1 MRPEELR
8 ENLKEAYRRLFSPL
22 IRILIRNGVTASET
36 TDLVRRAFVD
46 AAASEE
52 FRLRGRRTSDTRI
65 AILTGLSRK
74 EVHKLRSEPGEAESG
89 TNLSRIGRL
98 IAAWNQ
104 DPDFTGPYGL
114 PLAIPFEEKPGSDA
128 PSFKELV
135 RRHSGD
141 MAPRAM
147 LDELLRIDLAHIDE
161 DGLIR
166 NSGRSYIP
174 SKLDPAAIERLGKTV
189 GRLAN
194 TLDFNNQ
201 VDDPSAGRY
210 EREVIT
216 DIGLTEGQ
224 YRQFNMYLRA
234 KCQQLLE
241 TIDNWLATQE
251 GRLSAYSES
260 ERLPKK
266 RLMTGIGVFH
276 FLDEESGELELSSN
290 APSEGENENENE
302 NENEE

>member
-1 MRPEELR
+1 MGPEELR
-8 ENLKEAYRRLFSPL
+8 ENLKEAYRRLLSPL
-22 IRILIRNGVTASET
+22 IRILIRNGVTAIET
-36 TDLVRRAFVD
+36 TDLIRRVFVE

-52 FRLRGRRTSDTRI
+52 FRVQGRRISDTRI

-74 EVHKLRSEPGEAESG
+74 EVHKLRNASGEPDRG
-89 TNLSRIGRL
+89 TNISRIGRL

-114 PLAIPFEEKPGSDA
+114 PLAVPFDARPGSDS
-128 PSFKELV
+128 PTFKELV

-147 LDELLRIDLAHIDE
+147 LDELLRTGLAHIDD

-174 SKLDPAAIERLGKTV
+174 SKLDPAAVERLGKIL

-194 TLDFNNQ
+194 TLDYNNQ
-201 VDDPSAGRY
+201 VEDPALGRY
-210 EREVIT
+210 EREVTT
-216 DIGLTEGQ
+216 DIRLMEEQ
-224 YRQFNMYLRA
+224 YRQFNVYLRA

-241 TIDNWLATQE
+241 TLDNWLATQE
-251 GRLSAYSES
+251 GRLSAYKQP
-260 ERLPKK
+260 ERFPKK
-266 RLMTGIGVFH
+266 KLMTGIGVFH
-276 FLDEESGELELSSN
+276 FLDED
-290 APSEGENENENE
+290 EGETDGATLAPLEDEDD
-302 NENEE
+302 

>member
-1 MRPEELR
+1 MRPEKLR
-8 ENLKEAYRRLFSPL
+8 ANLKEAYRRLFNPL
-22 IRILIRNGVTASET
+22 IRILIRNGVTATET
-36 TDLVRRAFVD
+36 TDLVRRAYVD
-46 AAASEE
+46 AATSEE
-52 FRLRGRRTSDTRI
+52 FQLRGRRISDTRI

-74 EVHKLRSEPGEAESG
+74 EVHKLRSEPGETESIS
-89 TNLSRIGRL
+89 NLSRIGRL

-104 DPDFTGPYGL
+104 DSDFTGPYGL
-114 PLAIPFEEKPGSDA
+114 PLGIPFDDQPGSEA

-147 LDELLRIDLAHIDE
+147 LDELLRTGLAHVDE
-161 DGLIR
+161 EGLIR
-166 NSGRSYIP
+166 NSGRTYIP
-174 SKLDPAAIERLGKTV
+174 SKLDPAAIERLGKIV

-201 VDDPSAGRY
+201 VDDAISGRY
-210 EREVIT
+210 ERDVTT
-216 DIGLTEGQ
+216 DIGLTEDQ
-224 YRQFNMYLRA
+224 YRQFNVYLRA

-251 GRLSAYSES
+251 GRLSAYSDR

-266 RLMTGIGVFH
+266 KLITGIGVFH
-276 FLDEESGELELSSN
+276 FLDEDLEDFNGPLE
-290 APSEGENENENE
+290 AML
-302 NENEE
+302 EEEEEDE

>member
-22 IRILIRNGVTASET
+22 IRILIRNGVTATET
-36 TDLVRRAFVD
+36 TDLIRRAFVE
-46 AAASEE
+46 AATSEE
-52 FRLRGRRTSDTRI
+52 FRVQGRRISDTRI

-74 EVHKLRSEPGEAESG
+74 EVHKLRNESGDSEPG

-114 PLAIPFEEKPGSDA
+114 PLAVPFDTQPGSDA
-128 PSFKELV
+128 PTFKELV

-147 LDELLRIDLAHIDE
+147 LDELLRTGLAHLDE

-174 SKLDPAAIERLGKTV
+174 SKLDPAAIERLGKIV

-194 TLDFNNQ
+194 TLDFNNL
-201 VDDPSAGRY
+201 VEDPSLGRY
-210 EREVIT
+210 ERDVVT
-216 DIGLTEGQ
+216 DIGLTDEQ
-224 YRQFNMYLRA
+224 YRQFNVYLRA

-251 GRLSAYSES
+251 GRLSAYNEP

-266 RLMTGIGVFH
+266 KLMTGIGVFH
-276 FLDEESGELELSSN
+276 FLDEDPGEFEGPLIASLED
-290 APSEGENENENE
+290 EDD
-302 NENEE
+302 

>member
-1 MRPEELR
+1 
-8 ENLKEAYRRLFSPL
+8 
-22 IRILIRNGVTASET
+22 VTATET
-36 TDLVRRAFVD
+36 TDLVRRAYVD
-46 AAASEE
+46 AATTEE
-52 FRLRGRRTSDTRI
+52 FRLRGRRISDTRI

-74 EVHKLRSEPGEAESG
+74 EVHKLRSEPEETESVS
-89 TNLSRIGRL
+89 NLSRIGRL

-114 PLAIPFEEKPGSDA
+114 PLGIPFEDQPGSEA

-141 MAPRAM
+141 MSPRAM
-147 LDELLRIDLAHIDE
+147 LDELLRTGLAHIDE

-166 NSGRSYIP
+166 SSGRTYIP
-174 SKLDPAAIERLGKTV
+174 SKLDPAAIERLGKIV

-201 VDDPSAGRY
+201 VDDPDLGRY
-210 EREVIT
+210 ERVVIT
-216 DIGLTEGQ
+216 DIGLNEDQ
-224 YRQFNMYLRA
+224 YRQFNVYLRA

-251 GRLSAYSES
+251 GRLSAYSEP

-266 RLMTGIGVFH
+266 KLMTGIGVFH
-276 FLDEESGELELSSN
+276 FLDDDLDELDGTTPLEEEHE
-290 APSEGENENENE
+290 
-302 NENEE
+302 